1 MDTQTTR
8 TAETN
13 TINALQEMEDA
24 VGDAGPAPAKAS
36 PSRARKSEKP
46 AHAAK
51 PKAAAK
57 AQAGFDPEALAAE
70 TRSALEKLEG
80 TVQSLGRKS
89 TAQAFELGSVF
100 EEAGK
105 LLVEDQTFKGW
116 VKQRCGYED
125 RTARLY
131 RDVHRNLTPWRKRL
145 VDHAVK
151 PTVMFKL
158 ATGDEEQVEAIVAE
172 IESGKPLKVKDV
184 VERLKAG
191 AGDDTGA
198 AELGPWDRSGLSG
211 LLAAAKLRAHEDAA
225 TFGRVVSAIRSDIL
239 HVLAETPDG
248 KRVSKKDLAEKVEYP
263 ARHAKAVLEALLCS
277 STPNPTAPHFIW
289 PIEIPRDSS
298 WARVHQALYTLGGKA
313 DWPGSNELRSWFE
326 TEVVPA
332 LTWALSKDA
341 SAPLGEAAPSI
352 EGPEPADDEV
362 VAEVAVPEAE
372 AVEPEAATV
381 KEEPAAEPM
390 V

>member
-1 MDTQTTR
+1 M
-8 TAETN
+8 
-13 TINALQEMEDA
+13 
-24 VGDAGPAPAKAS
+24 
-36 PSRARKSEKP
+36 RARVRSLRARPNRRRRRRRRPASISES
-46 AHAAK
+46 
-51 PKAAAK
+51 
-57 AQAGFDPEALAAE
+57 LAAE

-105 LLVEDQTFKGW
+105 LLEDQTFKGW
-116 VKQRCGYED
+116 VKERCGYED

-158 ATGDEEQVEAIVAE
+158 ATGDEEQIETIVAE
-172 IESGKPLKVKDV
+172 IEAGKPLKVKDV

-198 AELGPWDRSGLSG
+198 GELGAWDRSGLSG
-211 LLAAAKLRAHEDAA
+211 LLAAAKVRAHEDAA
-225 TFGRVVSAIRSDIL
+225 TFGRVVSSIRSDIV

-263 ARHAKAVLEALLCS
+263 ARHAKAVLEALLRPPMAANVEIGTDGCVRRHRGEGPGVKQRNHGARRTGCS
-277 STPNPTAPHFIW
+277 
-289 PIEIPRDSS
+289 
-298 WARVHQALYTLGGKA
+298 L
-313 DWPGSNELRSWFE
+313 
-326 TEVVPA
+326 
-332 LTWALSKDA
+332 DA
-341 SAPLGEAAPSI
+341 SA
-352 EGPEPADDEV
+352 AD
-362 VAEVAVPEAE
+362 
-372 AVEPEAATV
+372 ATV
-381 KEEPAAEPM
+381 VGRVLPKPMSGAAWLSTSRHMLGGSPHTELAENYHTI
-390 V
+390 